1 MSSIFRITDPIP
13 SDHSIDKYED
23 IEYEPVA
30 GTNLNSSGGDIR
42 LTIETQDIFTLPSES
57 FLIIEGELKKHDNN
71 RYGDNDA
78 ISLTNNGMMHLLKR
92 IRYDLS
98 GQEIESLVHPG
109 QATTM
114 LGLLKYPDDF
124 SKSKGLNQLW
134 CKDTT
139 DTAVLADNKGFKT
152 IHDYIITNSRPRGS
166 FSLRIPLKHIF
177 GFCGDYD
184 KVVYGLKHNLTLTR
198 NDDNDAIFKSNVV
211 DGGGNPVI
219 VNGKVVLSKISWF
232 MPHVTPADK
241 DKMELY
247 KIIER
252 KEKIPVGYR
261 MIQCDSAS
269 IPQNST
275 SFSWRLSVK
284 SSPEVPRFII
294 VGFQSG
300 KSGDQMQ
307 NPSIFDNVSVTNIYV
322 MLNSIRYPTTDYNI
336 VFVGQKFSRV
346 YGDAVEFRSKFFNMD
361 ELVSNPNITPE
372 DYRQLYPLF
381 LIDVSKQSEKLKYS
395 TTDIQI
401 KMHFSQGIAANTQ
414 TYAVIISDRLINFQ
428 SDGNKFSVVFLKNNF
443 FYLSFFL
450 VYKNEC

>member
-1 MSSIFRITDPIP
+1 MNSILRITDPIP
-13 SDHSIDKYED
+13 SDDSIDKYEE
-23 IEYEPVA
+23 IAYEPVA
-30 GTNLNSSGGDIR
+30 GTNLNSSGQDIR
-42 LTIETQDIFTLPSES
+42 LTIETQDIFTHPSES
-57 FLIIEGELKKHDNN
+57 YLIIEGELRKNDNN
-71 RYGDNDA
+71 RYADDDPIA
-78 ISLTNNGMMHLLKR
+78 LTNNGIMHLFKR

-98 GQEIESLVHPG
+98 GQEIENIMYVG

-134 CKDTT
+134 YKDTT
-139 DTAVLADNKGFKT
+139 STAVLADNTGFK
-152 IHDYIITNSRPRGS
+152 IRHDYIITNSRPRGS
-166 FSLRIPLKHIF
+166 FSFRIPLKHIF

-198 NDDNDAIFKSNVV
+198 NDDNEAIYRGANNAA
-211 DGGGNPVI
+211 GNPLVA
-219 VNGKVVLSKISWF
+219 GKVVLSKISWF

-261 MIQCDSAS
+261 MIQCDNAT
-269 IPQNST
+269 IPQST

-300 KSGDQMQ
+300 KSGNQEQ
-307 NPSIFDNVSVTNIYV
+307 NPSIFDNVNVNNIYA
-322 MLNSIRYPTTDYNI
+322 MLNTVRYPTVDYNI
-336 VFVGQKFSRV
+336 VFVGQQFSRV
-346 YGDAVEFRSKFFNMD
+346 YSDVAEFRSKFYNMD
-361 ELVSNPNITPE
+361 ELVSSPNITPS
-372 DYRQLYPLF
+372 DYRALYPLF
-381 LIDVSKQSEKLKYS
+381 LFDVSKQSDKLKYT

-401 KMHFSQGIAANTQ
+401 KMHFNANVPANTQ
-414 TYAVIISDRLINFQ
+414 AYAVIISDRLINFQ
-428 SDGNKFSVVFLKNNF
+428 SNGNKFSVVH
-443 FYLSFFL
+443 
-450 VYKNEC
+450 

>member
-1 MSSIFRITDPIP
+1 MSSILRITDPVP
-13 SDHSIDKYED
+13 SDDSIDKYED

-42 LTIETQDIFTLPSES
+42 LAIETQDIFTHPSES
-57 FLIIEGELKKHDNN
+57 FLIIEGRLLKPDNN
-71 RYGDNDA
+71 SYGDNDT
-78 ISLTNNGMMHLLKR
+78 ISLTNNGIMHLFKR

-98 GQEIESLVHPG
+98 GQEIESLLHPG

-134 CKDTT
+134 YKDTDT
-139 DTAVLADNKGFKT
+139 TAVLADNIGFK
-152 IHDYIITNSRPRGS
+152 IRRDYIINHANPKGS
-166 FSLRIPLKHIF
+166 FSFRIPLKHIF

-198 NDDNDAIFKSNVV
+198 NDDNDAIFRTANNPT
-211 DGGGNPVI
+211 GNPYP
-219 VNGKVVLSKISWF
+219 NGKIVLSKISWF

-241 DKMELY
+241 DKLELY

-275 SFSWRLSVK
+275 SFGWRLSVK

-300 KSGDQMQ
+300 KSGNQEQ
-307 NPSIFDNVSVTNIYV
+307 NPSIFDNVNVSNIYV
-322 MLNSIRYPTTDYNI
+322 MLNSMRYPTTDYNI
-336 VFVGQKFSRV
+336 SILAQKFSRV
-346 YGDAVEFRSKFFNMD
+346 YGDVTEFRSKFFNMD
-361 ELVSNPNITPE
+361 ELVSNPNINP
-372 DYRQLYPLF
+372 D
-381 LIDVSKQSEKLKYS
+381 D
-395 TTDIQI
+395 
-401 KMHFSQGIAANTQ
+401 
-414 TYAVIISDRLINFQ
+414 
-428 SDGNKFSVVFLKNNF
+428 
-443 FYLSFFL
+443 
-450 VYKNEC
+450 YKNSILYFCSTFPNKVKN